1 MGTRDCIQLLIR
13 SCARSWKGVLSPP
26 RRVSDSPSVPLA
38 QRFLT
43 RLRKAFLFFLLPVLV
58 IAGGW
63 EVFRYVKLHLALER
77 AHRAFSQ
84 KHYEQA
90 EFWTYRIFSADNR
103 CVEGMRLMA
112 EINEA
117 QDRPAALGWR
127 VKVAQRGPRTT
138 EDIMAWA
145 KCALRFGQVG
155 MAATAL
161 NSLSPEFKNRSA
173 EYQELMAGCA
183 LADHEPELAEAYFA
197 KAAELD
203 GNNPVNRVN
212 LAAFRL
218 THSSNAEA
226 HTAAARD
233 LEGLLADSR
242 VSLFAA
248 RALLGAAIRSGDH
261 ARAERFAEK
270 LHSLPEHNFAD
281 DLSYLEGVISDQAFH
296 PALEEIEHRAESNSA
311 RITET
316 GDWLNAHGMAAE
328 MLRWSARL
336 AEPMRSDV
344 PVQITAAE
352 SYLAMRDWNGLETF
366 LAKRHWEGCD
376 FLRRAMLIRCKREL
390 SQPWENEWKQL
401 VTEVET
407 NPSDGLLLAQLATG
421 WNWRN
426 ETINLLWDAA
436 ASPKTD
442 SKALQY
448 LWGIYSR
455 TSDTLEMLRVA
466 KAQVRLDPS
475 NPTKKNNYAFLSL
488 LMFGASENSE
498 RLAQEAT
505 DANPNVPEWAA
516 TYAYAL
522 HLAGKEAEARKVME
536 KLAPE
541 ALGRPGV
548 ALYYAIVLVA
558 NGDYPKARES
568 LSKLNPNGMLP
579 EERKL
584 ATDLAQQLN
593 VASR

>member
-1 MGTRDCIQLLIR
+1 
-13 SCARSWKGVLSPP
+13 
-26 RRVSDSPSVPLA
+26 VPLA
-38 QRFLT
+38 QRLK

-58 IAGGW
+58 VAGGW
-63 EVFRYVKLHLALER
+63 EMFRYVKLHLALER

-84 KHYEQA
+84 HHYAQA
-90 EFWTYRIFSADNR
+90 EFWTFRVFSADNT
-103 CVEGMRLMA
+103 CVEGMRLAA

-127 VKVAQRGPRTT
+127 VKVAQRGPGTT

-145 KCALRFGQVG
+145 KCALRFGQGG

-161 NSLSPEFKNRSA
+161 KSLPLDFKNRNA

-183 LADHEPELAEAYFA
+183 LADHQPGLAEAYFA
-197 KAAELD
+197 KAAELG

-218 THSSNAEA
+218 TNSPSAEA
-226 HTAAARD
+226 RAAAARD

-248 RALLGAAIRSGDH
+248 RALLGAAIRSGDR
-261 ARAERFAEK
+261 ARADRFAEK
-270 LHSLPEHNFAD
+270 LRSLPEHNFTD
-281 DLSYLEGVISDQAFH
+281 GLSCLEAVISEPAFH
-296 PALEEIEHRAESNSA
+296 PALEETEHRAESNA
-311 RITET
+311 PWAVET
-316 GDWLNAHGMAAE
+316 GNWLNSHGMGAE
-328 MLRWSARL
+328 TLRWFARL
-336 AEPMRSDV
+336 AGPMRSDV

-352 SYLAMRDWNGLETF
+352 AYLALYDWNGLKTF
-366 LAKRHWEGCD
+366 LATCHWEGCE
-376 FLRRAMLIRCKREL
+376 FLTRAMLIRCKREL

-407 NPSDGLLLAQLATG
+407 NPSDGLLLAQVATG

-436 ASPKTD
+436 ASPKTN
-442 SKALQY
+442 SKALEY
-448 LWGIYSR
+448 LWDIYSR

-466 KAQVRLDPS
+466 KEQLRLDPS
-475 NPTKKNNYAFLSL
+475 NPVTKNNYAFLSL

-498 RLAQEAT
+498 RLADEAT
-505 DANPNVPEWAA
+505 IANPNIPEWAA

-522 HLAGKEAEARKVME
+522 HLAGKEAKATKVMD
-536 KLAPE
+536 KLSPS

-548 ALYYAIVLVA
+548 ALYYAIVLAA

-568 LSKLNPNGMLP
+568 LSNLNPNGMLP
-579 EERKL
+579 QERKL
-584 ATDLAQQLN
+584 AEALARQLN
-593 VASR
+593 VANR